1 MLVSV
6 LPRLAL
12 GDNLTVSFI
21 GSKETWRKLTGS
33 RGTVLRQKF
42 RHVCQQR
49 SNAFLATSHH
59 FLQIFPDLSID
70 PTKVHAYLSIK
81 SRIDP
86 SYATVTVLPIDLSA
100 VDLACLVDDIV
111 DSALVSED
119 PVPLLL
125 EREARSDISKPEFD
139 PTLESDPEDEIDH
152 TTITLQEDL
161 GARAS
166 TEPGLFPIPMDNIFI
181 TRRAEGSLPDNIDIL
196 RAFRDQT
203 TERGESLPVVVGDT
217 PINEFQRNHVLFLG
231 SFSHL
236 FLLGEGMQRTRGS
249 FNKREI
255 HHLLFQHNNRFSQ
268 CSAFVFAAFNQMQ
281 RHDAILQVSIR
292 VKNNHYAMTAFDEM
306 VNDPS
311 FTERIAD
318 AIAHPQSQ
326 DSKELCSKVM
336 DIARITGSN
345 VRYSEMERR
354 GELSKMIS
362 MMHYAG
368 PFSFFVTIAPSDLES
383 RLIIRLSRRRSNHR
397 LPEHT
402 NLCVEDGDI
411 VFPSATLPPLAH
423 RRLLLSKNPVAATII
438 YKRLIECMFEHLIGL
453 QASHVTRSNAQC
465 MGDRKEGALGK
476 PTCYS
481 GVSEVSFLRLL
492 CYNRSH

>member
-1 MLVSV
+1 MVAKKRGGNLPVREGQSCVRNFDTFVSNV
-6 LPRLAL
+6 QIL
-12 GDNLTVSFI
+12 FI
-21 GSKETWRKLTGS
+21 
-33 RGTVLRQKF
+33 
-42 RHVCQQR
+42 
-49 SNAFLATSHH
+49 AISHH

-81 SRIDP
+81 SRVDP
-86 SYATVTVLPIDLSA
+86 SYASITILPVGSSA
-100 VDLACLVDDIV
+100 VDLQFLVDDII
-111 DSALVSED
+111 DFAFVSDD
-119 PVPLLL
+119 PIPLLL
-125 EREARSDISKPEFD
+125 EREARSDIAKPDFD
-139 PTLESDPEDEIDH
+139 PTRECDEDCEQDH
-152 TTITLQEDL
+152 TTSTVQQPFEMTDL
-161 GARAS
+161 PDS
-166 TEPGLFPIPMDNIFI
+166 GLSAIPMDNIFI
-181 TRRAEGSLPDNIDIL
+181 TRRANGSLPDNIDIL

-306 VNDPS
+306 VNNPS

-318 AIAHPQSQ
+318 AIAHPESDDAKQ
-326 DSKELCSKVM
+326 LCSKVM

-354 GELSKMIS
+354 GELSKMVS

-397 LPEHT
+397 LPQHT

-423 RRLLLSKNPVAATII
+423 RRLLLSKNPVAASII
-438 YKRLIECMFEHLIGL
+438 YKKLIECMFEHLIGL

-492 CYNRSH
+492 CCNRSH